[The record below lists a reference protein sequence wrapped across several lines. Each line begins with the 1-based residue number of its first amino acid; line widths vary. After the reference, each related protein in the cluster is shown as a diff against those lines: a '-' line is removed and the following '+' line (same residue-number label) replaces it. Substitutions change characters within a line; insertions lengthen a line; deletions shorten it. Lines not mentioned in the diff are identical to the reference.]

1 MSELLESDPMLISSS
16 TFSSIPDWE
25 HGALKIDK
33 GVEIKCRHGGEV
45 VIQVQ
50 SLATQKMTQSVTWP
64 SPHLI
69 LLGSEED
76 TVVLVLEHGAR
87 ILTVG
92 RRHILLLVDQTEPHL
107 LNDSPHRAVGGLNAV
122 LAPLV

>member
-1 MSELLESDPMLISSS
+1 MI
-16 TFSSIPDWE
+16 
-25 HGALKIDK
+25 
-33 GVEIKCRHGGEV
+33 R
-45 VIQVQ
+45 VQ

-69 LLGSEED
+69 LLGSEEY

-87 ILTVG
+87 VLTVG
-92 RRHILLLVDQTEPHL
+92 CCHILLLIDQTEPHL
-107 LNDSPHRAVGGLNAV
+107 LNDSPHRAVGGLNTV